1 MATAADAPTATNP
14 DQQPPSDNEDDAMST
29 LPDPR
34 SRTLS
39 PAQNNSPSSPRH
51 PDLSNEVATL
61 SNKLINAINHQTSLD
76 DTLSA
81 TRHELEMAR
90 EKIKQLEQENQR
102 HAGLVSRGVL
112 VQRSVAD
119 AERNK
124 IASDLDDERRQKAEI
139 EKEKKNIE
147 QELENLTTALFEEA
161 NKVRTRRPL
170 RRLSC

>member
-1 MATAADAPTATNP
+1 MTTASDASGASNPTGPAP
-14 DQQPPSDNEDDAMST
+14 YDNEDENMST

-34 SRTLS
+34 SRALS
-39 PAQNNSPSSPRH
+39 PALGHTPSSPRH

-61 SNKLINAINHQTSLD
+61 SNKLINAINHQTNLD

-81 TRHELEMAR
+81 TRHELEASR
-90 EKIKQLEQENQR
+90 ERIRQLEQEN
-102 HAGLVSRGVL
+102 HKHLELIIGGTLVRKSI
-112 VQRSVAD
+112 AD

-124 IASDLDDERRQKAEI
+124 IASQLAVERRQRGEI

-161 NKVRTRRPL
+161 NKVGTP
-170 RRLSC
+170 CQPY

>member
-1 MATAADAPTATNP
+1 MATVADEPSAPAR
-14 DQQPPSDNEDDAMST
+14 DHHAPSENEDDTMST

-34 SRTLS
+34 SRALS
-39 PAQNNSPSSPRH
+39 PALNHSPSSPRH

-81 TRHELEMAR
+81 TRHELEAAR
-90 EKIKQLEQENQR
+90 ERIRQLEQENQK
-102 HAGLVSRGVL
+102 HADLVSRGAL
-112 VQRSVAD
+112 VQKSAAD

-124 IASDLDDERRQKAEI
+124 VASDLQDERRQKTEI
-139 EKEKKNIE
+139 EREKKNIE

-161 NKVRTRRPL
+161 NKVGVGHPF
-170 RRLSC
+170 SD